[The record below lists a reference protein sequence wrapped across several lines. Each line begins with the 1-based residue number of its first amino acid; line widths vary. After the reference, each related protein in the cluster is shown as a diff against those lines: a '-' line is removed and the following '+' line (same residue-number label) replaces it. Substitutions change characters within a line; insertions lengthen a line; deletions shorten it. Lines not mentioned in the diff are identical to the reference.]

1 MIILAAA
8 IGIFLSYAFR
18 YRVELTYNFAEYLL
32 FEWRVFIKGAVGAA
46 GVLLLWTY
54 ISTVLG
60 WFGVAIEW
68 PALDWKLA
76 AVVGF
81 AGRKIFDLAPQAG
94 KYVMNMLG
102 KKFQS

>member
-1 MIILAAA
+1 MIYLAAA
-8 IGIFLSYAFR
+8 IGVFLSYAFR
-18 YRVELTYNFAEYLL
+18 YRVEEVYNFFEYLY
-32 FEWRVFIKGAVGAA
+32 FEWWAFVKGAIGAA

-60 WFGVAIEW
+60 WVGVSIEW

-81 AGRKIFDLAPQAG
+81 AGRKIYEMAPQG
-94 KYVMNMLG
+94 FKYILNILG
-102 KKFQS
+102 KKFQ